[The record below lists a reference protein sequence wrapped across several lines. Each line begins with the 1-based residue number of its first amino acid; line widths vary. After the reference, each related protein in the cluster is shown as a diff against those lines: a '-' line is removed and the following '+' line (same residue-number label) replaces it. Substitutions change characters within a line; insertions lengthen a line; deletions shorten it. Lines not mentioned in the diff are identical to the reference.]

1 MFLGGAAGPL
11 SALGATPP
19 RLRGHSRADCA
30 AAPGRALWLVSAA
43 VTSPL
48 LTPFRFRNGVVA
60 KNRVWLAPM
69 TNLQSHADGSL
80 SDDEQRWLAR
90 RADGGFGVIET
101 CAAHVAEDG
110 KAWDGEMG
118 ISSDA
123 MLPGLTRLAAD
134 LTARGSLN
142 LVQLF
147 HGGVRADAKLTG
159 TPVWSAS
166 AVEDGGVLPR
176 EATEQDITGAIA
188 HFRDAAVRAQKAGF
202 QGVELHGA
210 HGYLL
215 GQFLS
220 VVNNTRTDKW
230 GGPFENRARL
240 LRETLRAVRAAVP
253 ASFVVGVRISPE
265 DFGQARGLD
274 LDESLQLARWLAEDG
289 ADFLHVSLWTS
300 SKNTKKRPEA
310 HPIPLFRE
318 VVPADVPIV
327 VAGHLWTRAD
337 AEGALALGADGV
349 ALGRSAIANPSWP
362 RDIEDPAWEPRRPPF
377 TVAELGERGLS
388 EKFAR
393 YMSRWKGFGI
403 D

>member
-1 MFLGGAAGPL
+1 MLA
-11 SALGATPP
+11 
-19 RLRGHSRADCA
+19 
-30 AAPGRALWLVSAA
+30 SAA

-48 LTPFRFRNGVVA
+48 LSPFQFRNGVLA

-110 KAWDGEMG
+110 QAWDGELG
-118 ISSDA
+118 IHKDE

-134 LTARGSLN
+134 LTARGSVN

-159 TPVWSAS
+159 VPVWSAS
-166 AVEDGGVLPR
+166 AVEEGGVTPR
-176 EATEQDITGAIA
+176 EATEEDITGAIA
-188 HFRDAAVRAQKAGF
+188 RFRDAAVRAQKAGF

-220 VVNNTRTDKW
+220 VINNQRADRW

-240 LRETLRAVRAAVP
+240 LRETLRAVRGAVP

-274 LDESLQLARWLAEDG
+274 LDESIQLARWLADDG
-289 ADFLHVSLWTS
+289 ADFIHLSLWTT
-300 SKNTKKRPEA
+300 SKTTKKRPEE

-318 VVPADVPIV
+318 AVPAEVPLV

-337 AEGALALGADGV
+337 AEGALALGASGV
-349 ALGRSAIANPSWP
+349 ALGRSAIGNPSWP
-362 RDIEDPAWEPRRPPF
+362 QDIQDPAWEPRRPPF
-377 TVAELGERGLS
+377 TTAELAERAVSPTL
-388 EKFAR
+388 AR
-393 YMSRWKGFGI
+393 YLSRWKGFVI